1 MYYNDEDWHSP
12 TTDDNGVIKNKL
24 GLTNE
29 EELNKAERLITS
41 YKLAQLFLNPGRQTF
56 DVAHYLSIHKYLFND
71 IYPFAGEIRSEM
83 ISKRI
88 PFCMPLLIYSNLKET
103 LAKARAKVPYL
114 TDKDKLLTYI
124 PILYSDLDIIHPFRE
139 GNGRTL
145 REFIR
150 QYIDFVCKHNNL
162 EPYYIDFSLL
172 ADRREEYINA
182 VVKADAQM
190 DYRDLQM
197 LFTETL
203 RVKQDTQK
211 KEL

>member
-1 MYYNDEDWHSP
+1 MPYRDEEWHSP
-12 TTDDNGVIKNKL
+12 TTNDNGVLKNKL
-24 GLTNE
+24 GIDNE
-29 EELNKAERLITS
+29 EELNKAERMITS

-56 DVAHYLSIHKYLFND
+56 DVAHYLAIHKYLFND
-71 IYPFAGEIRSEM
+71 IYPFAGEIRSEI

-103 LAKARAKVPYL
+103 LAQARAMVPYL

-124 PILYSDLDIIHPFRE
+124 PELYSNLDIIHPFRE

-150 QYIDFVCKHNNL
+150 QYIDYVCKKNYIG
-162 EPYYIDFSLL
+162 PYYIDFSIL
-172 ADRREEYINA
+172 AERKQEYEDA

-190 DYRDLQM
+190 DYNDLRM

-203 RVKQDTQK
+203 RVKQEQTK